1 MTSIGSWMHLPSPD
15 VAELMGDAGFDWVV
29 VDMEHSS
36 TSHQSL
42 PDLFRAISLNGTRPY
57 CRIRLPEADLAVQAL
72 EAGAEG
78 IIIPNVEDAYM
89 LREIKHK
96 MTYPPTGLRG
106 VGFNRAN
113 GYGKYFSN
121 YLMLK
126 PVIVPMIENVTAIPE
141 LGHICNEGVDAVM
154 IGPYDLSASLGKPG
168 DFESNSFQQAIAT
181 IMGLCKKYNTPLG
194 IHVVEPDKRLL
205 QARIEQGFKF
215 IAYSSDV
222 VMLQDQLR
230 SFGDHLHSDV
240 HHNYTSADKSQTR

>member
-1 MTSIGSWMHLPSPD
+1 MIREKLQNGEVSIGSWMHLPSTD
-15 VAELMGDAGFDWVV
+15 VAEMMGDAGFDWVA
-29 VDMEHSS
+29 VDMEHGSI
-36 TSHQSL
+36 SHQTL
-42 PDLFRAISLNGTRPY
+42 PDLFRAISLGGTRPY
-57 CRIRLPEADLAVQAL
+57 CRIRLPEPDLAVQAL

-78 IIIPNVEDAYM
+78 IIIPNIEDAYQ
-89 LREIKHK
+89 LREIKHR

-168 DFESNSFQQAIAT
+168 DFNSNSFQQALAT
-181 IMGLCKKYNTPLG
+181 IMGLCKKYNTPRG
-194 IHVVEPDKRLL
+194 IHVVEPDNELL

-215 IAYSSDV
+215 IAYSSDA
-222 VMLQDQLR
+222 VMLQAQLR
-230 SFGDHLHSDV
+230 SVNL
-240 HHNYTSADKSQTR
+240 

>member
-1 MTSIGSWMHLPSPD
+1 MTRSFLMTEVSIGSWMHLPSTD
-15 VAELMGDAGFDWVV
+15 VAEMMGDAGFDWVA
-29 VDMEHSS
+29 VDMEHGSI
-36 TSHQSL
+36 SHQTL
-42 PDLFRAISLNGTRPY
+42 PDLFRAISMNGTRPF

-78 IIIPNVEDAYM
+78 IIIPNVQDAYQ

-96 MTYPPTGLRG
+96 MTYPPTGFRG

-113 GYGKYFSN
+113 GFGKYFAN

-168 DFESNSFQQAIAT
+168 DFESNSFQQALAT
-181 IMGLCKKYNTPLG
+181 IMGLCKKYNTPIG
-194 IHVVEPDKRLL
+194 IHCVEPDQRLL
-205 QARIEQGFKF
+205 QARIQQGFKF
-215 IAYSSDV
+215 IAYSSDA
-222 VMLQDQLR
+222 VMLQDQLQ
-230 SFGDHLHSDV
+230 SVCIQQHLGDHH
-240 HHNYTSADKSQTR
+240 TS